1 MDQFWAFLGDYWWLV
16 FPFMGVIGWV
26 GSAWERGARLRH
38 KRRLE
43 VMHAK
48 AELKAAQAAARG
60 KPVAAA
66 SLPSVTSATATTIG
80 APAESPHRETQAS
93 QLERLFATHDSVTA
107 RWLEYELDVAK
118 TIAFPAMSDGRQ
130 PLTAAFLRAKRIA
143 DGLRPASSKARLTKE
158 QLAEYRNA
166 VADFEVAFDVAE
178 RDARRLRDSQ
188 FSEVERKRLETAKQ
202 LLTVAVDEAATPAER
217 QLAYRRVREELDGLI
232 SVSDEAIEV
241 LEKKVML
248 ELGTA
253 QAGSRT
259 TDAAAAARSTTA
271 APAEPGAEASAPPSQ
286 AGPPQPEPVE
296 LTRPSTAP
304 PPPKTWPVPAR
315 GKGDSPGRV
324 IHPKPQR

>member
-1 MDQFWAFLGDYWWLV
+1 MEQIFAGIGPFFVWLGNNWWVV
-16 FPFMGVIGWV
+16 FPALGVIGWV

-60 KPVAAA
+60 LPVAAA
-66 SLPSVTSATATTIG
+66 SLPPVTDATAITVG
-80 APAESPHRETQAS
+80 APARPAPETQAT
-93 QLERLFATHDSVTA
+93 QLERLFATHDAVTA
-107 RWLEYELDVAK
+107 RWLDYELDVAK

-143 DGLRPASSKARLTKE
+143 DGLRPASAKARLTKE
-158 QLAEYRNA
+158 QLTEYRNA

-178 RDARRLRDSQ
+178 RDARRLRDSS

-202 LLTVAVDEAATPAER
+202 LLVVAVDEAATPAER

-232 SVSDEAIEV
+232 SISDEAMEV
-241 LEKKVML
+241 LEKRVML
-248 ELGTA
+248 ELAPSTA
-253 QAGSRT
+253 DAS
-259 TDAAAAARSTTA
+259 TDATSSE
-271 APAEPGAEASAPPSQ
+271 PSSAEPGPE
-286 AGPPQPEPVE
+286 PEPVE
-296 LTRPSTAP
+296 LAGPSTTP

-315 GKGDSPGRV
+315 GTGDVPGRV
-324 IHPKPQR
+324 IRPEPPR